1 MPSFTVPFLLGMLA
15 LCAGVLVVALSLA
28 AFPKWRRQALAVVEE
43 LIIPSLTIRSL
54 LGMLVLCVGV
64 PALVLSLVVVPEW
77 GRRILAAVGRL
88 DMPSFTVPSLFGV
101 IVFCAGVPAVA
112 LSLEAFP
119 KWRRWALAAMVFF
132 TCYVRKPFYME
143 VFYVFYRGVDRGF
156 GVTIPDLFFFGF
168 AIWLLVR
175 RPWPL
180 RYVPP
185 GSLPWLFLVAV
196 CTVSI
201 IQSAVPLYSLFTVHK
216 LLRCYVLFWV
226 MVNAVRNE
234 EDVRFVLGACVG
246 VLLFQGTV
254 VFWDKYVTQKVVHR
268 SMGSFNHPNALAMYL
283 DLFLPVV
290 WAATLDGVLGPRAR
304 RLALPAMGLATIA
317 VIFTKSRVAIVL
329 MPAMLAAVTVLSLLT
344 RPTGRKV
351 GVAALAAL
359 LGTGIFYLAMPQIIR
374 RFRNAPKQSAKTREY
389 FNEAAWAMAHE
400 SVLGCGINMYSWALE
415 NTDHYWYVY
424 PDMLDLADPEEFRET
439 KQGRSRLGTAH
450 NIYYLM
456 LGETGWPGAVA
467 WGLVCATF
475 YLRAMWGCLTARGTL
490 PRALL
495 MGMLCGFALLH
506 LHGTLEWVVR
516 QTQTLYAFLLL
527 SGFMV
532 ALTRLPPVPVTDPP
546 LAGQPGASAG

>member
-1 MPSFTVPFLLGMLA
+1 MSPFTAPFLLGLLI
-15 LCAGVLVVALSLA
+15 LCAALLGVILLLA
-28 AFPKWRRQALAVVEE
+28 ALPKLRRWALAVVEE
-43 LIIPSLTIRSL
+43 LIIPSLTLRSL
-54 LGMLVLCVGV
+54 LGLLVFCVGL
-64 PALVLSLVVVPEW
+64 PAVVLLLVAFPGW
-77 GRRILAAVGRL
+77 GRWALAVAGRL
-88 DMPSFTVPSLFGV
+88 DMPSFTIPSLLGMV
-101 IVFCAGVPAVA
+101 VFCAGVPAVA

-119 KWRRWALAAMVFF
+119 EWRKWALAAMVFS
-132 TCYVRKPFYME
+132 TCHVRKPFYME

-168 AIWLLVR
+168 ALWLLVR

-185 GSLPWLFLVAV
+185 GSLSWFLLVAV

-201 IQSAVPLYSLFTVHK
+201 TQSAVPLYSLFTVHK

-234 EDVRFVLGACVG
+234 EDVRFVLGACVA

-254 VFWDKYVTQKVVHR
+254 VFWDKYVTQKVVNR

-290 WAATLDGVLGPRAR
+290 WAATLDGVLGARAR
-304 RLALPAMGLATIA
+304 RFAFPAMGLATMA
-317 VIFTKSRVAIVL
+317 VVFTKSRAAIVL
-329 MPAMLAAVTVLSLLT
+329 MPSMLAGVTVLSLLT
-344 RPTGRKV
+344 RPTGRKM
-351 GVAALAAL
+351 GMAALAAL
-359 LGTGIFYLAMPQIIR
+359 LGTGIFYLAMPRIIR
-374 RFRNAPKQSAKTREY
+374 RFRNAPKASAETREY
-389 FNEAAWAMAHE
+389 FNEAAREMANDR
-400 SVLGCGINMYSWALE
+400 VLGCGINMYSWALE
-415 NTDHYWYVY
+415 HTDYYWYVY
-424 PDMLDLADPEEFRET
+424 PDMLDLTDPEEFRET
-439 KQGRSRLGTAH
+439 TQGRSRLGTAH

-467 WGLVCATF
+467 WVLVCATF
-475 YLRAMWGCLTARGTL
+475 YLRAMWGCLTARATL

-495 MGMLCGFALLH
+495 LGMLCGFALLH
-506 LHGTLEWVVR
+506 VHGTLEWVVR

-532 ALTRLPPVPVTDPP
+532 ALTRLPVAVAAARP
-546 LAGQPGASAG
+546 LAGQTGAPAE